1 MLGHVLRSNHNSP
14 AFSSLNFAMTN
25 ELVNRKGRHQMNLM
39 QVIKSDLRCRKF
51 ELKNIEDFYILCDIA
66 SDRERWRNAFD
77 GDLLKSQA
85 VS

>member
-1 MLGHVLRSNHNSP
+1 MLGHVLRSSHNSP
-14 AFSSLNFAMTN
+14 AFSSLIFAMTN
-25 ELVNRKGRHQMNLM
+25 ELTNRKGRHQFNLI

-51 ELKNIEDFYILCDIA
+51 ELKNIEDIYILCDIA

-77 GDLLKSQA
+77 EDLLKAQA